1 MADPRDPALPKLSI
15 VIPVYNEEGI
25 LPSSIAGLRESLA
38 DLGHPYEILFAEN
51 GSTDGTREI
60 LAEVAARHPDVRYST
75 TPEPNYGRALKNG
88 ILSARGEIVICD
100 EIDICDALFHRS
112 AIELL
117 DAGQAELV
125 IGSKL
130 APGSE
135 DRRPVLRHGASL
147 LYNGVL
153 RVALGFRGTDTHGL
167 KAFRRLALL
176 DVVRAC
182 RTERDVFASE
192 LVIRA
197 ERAGIRVVEVPVR
210 IAEKRPPTIN
220 LVRRVPHVLANLAKL
235 VVAVRLGGP
244 G

>member
-1 MADPRDPALPKLSI
+1 MADPDLSI

-38 DLGHPYEILFAEN
+38 ELGRPYEILFAEN

-60 LAEVAARHPDVRYST
+60 LAEVAARHPDVRYAC
-75 TPEPNYGRALKNG
+75 TPEPNYGRALREG
-88 ILSARGEIVICD
+88 ILASRGRVVICD
-100 EIDICDALFHRS
+100 EIDICDAAFHRR
-112 AIELL
+112 ALALL
-117 DAGQAELV
+117 ESGEAELV
-125 IGSKL
+125 VGSKL
-130 APGSE
+130 AAGSE
-135 DRRPVLRHGASL
+135 DRRPIFRHGASL

-167 KAFRRLALL
+167 KAFRRDALL

-197 ERAGIRVVEVPVR
+197 ERAGVRVVEVPVR
-210 IAEKRPPTIN
+210 IAEKRPPSIH
-220 LVRRVPHVLANLAKL
+220 LWRRVPHVLANLGKL
-235 VVAVRLGGP
+235 VVAVRLGG